1 MVNIIFD
8 TFNNIENFT
17 PNMIPVSISNQPPD
31 WFIETNNDSV
41 DYYINNNGVI
51 CGLKYEP
58 LRLEENYKEKLKKI
72 DVNRFIT
79 LCENTINLLRERL
92 KFKKDGVIVLMYN
105 EDENISELK
114 ECQEKTVFNDA
125 ELSRKWSN

>member
-31 WFIETNNDSV
+31 WFIETNDDSI

-58 LRLEENYKEKLKKI
+58 LRLEVNYQEKLTKA
-72 DVNRFIT
+72 DSARFIT
-79 LCENTINLLRERL
+79 LCANTINLLKERL
-92 KFKKDGVIVLMYN
+92 KFKKDGVIVLIHN
-105 EDENISELK
+105 KDEDISLLK
-114 ECQEKTVFNDA
+114 EYLIENKIM
-125 ELSRKWSN
+125 EP

>member
-31 WFIETNNDSV
+31 WFIETNDDSI

-58 LRLEENYKEKLKKI
+58 LRLEVNYQEKLVKA
-72 DVNRFIT
+72 DRARFIT
-79 LCENTINLLRERL
+79 LCTNTINLLKERL

-105 EDENISELK
+105 KDEDISLLK
-114 ECQEKTVFNDA
+114 EYLIENKIM
-125 ELSRKWSN
+125 ES

>member
-1 MVNIIFD
+1 MVNIIFN

-31 WFIETNNDSV
+31 WFIETNDDSI

-58 LRLEENYKEKLKKI
+58 LRLEVNYQEKLVKA
-72 DVNRFIT
+72 DRARFIT
-79 LCENTINLLRERL
+79 LCANTINLLKERL

-105 EDENISELK
+105 KDEDISLLK
-114 ECQEKTVFNDA
+114 EYLIENKIM
-125 ELSRKWSN
+125 ES

>member
-31 WFIETNNDSV
+31 WFIETNDDSI

-58 LRLEENYKEKLKKI
+58 LRLEQNYQEKLKKV

-79 LCENTINLLRERL
+79 LCENTINLLRDRL

-114 ECQEKTVFNDA
+114 EFLIKNKIIKD
-125 ELSRKWSN
+125 L

>member
-31 WFIETNNDSV
+31 WFIETNDDSIY
-41 DYYINNNGVI
+41 YYINNNGVI

-58 LRLEENYKEKLKKI
+58 LRLEVNYQEKLVKA
-72 DVNRFIT
+72 DSTRFIT
-79 LCENTINLLRERL
+79 LCANTINLLKERL
-92 KFKKDGVIVLMYN
+92 KFKKDGVIVLMHN
-105 EDENISELK
+105 KDEDISLLK
-114 ECQEKTVFNDA
+114 EYLIENKII
-125 ELSRKWSN
+125 ES

>member
-17 PNMIPVSISNQPPD
+17 TNMIPVSISNQPPD
-31 WFIETNNDSV
+31 WFIETNDDSI

-58 LRLEENYKEKLKKI
+58 LRLEENYQEKLKKV
-72 DVNRFIT
+72 DSARFII
-79 LCENTINLLRERL
+79 LCTNTINLLKERL
-92 KFKKDGVIVLMYN
+92 KFKKDGVIVLIHN
-105 EDENISELK
+105 KDEDISLLK
-114 ECQEKTVFNDA
+114 EYLIENKIM
-125 ELSRKWSN
+125 E

>member
-17 PNMIPVSISNQPPD
+17 TNMIPVSISNQPPD
-31 WFIETNNDSV
+31 WFIETNDDSI

-58 LRLEENYKEKLKKI
+58 LRLEVNYQEKLTKA
-72 DVNRFIT
+72 DSARFIT
-79 LCENTINLLRERL
+79 LCANTINLLKERL
-92 KFKKDGVIVLMYN
+92 KFKKDGVIVLMHN
-105 EDENISELK
+105 KDEDISLLK
-114 ECQEKTVFNDA
+114 EYLIENKII
-125 ELSRKWSN
+125 ES

>member
-31 WFIETNNDSV
+31 WFIETNDDSI

-58 LRLEENYKEKLKKI
+58 LRLEVNYQEKLTKV
-72 DVNRFIT
+72 DSARFIT
-79 LCENTINLLRERL
+79 LCANTINLLKERL
-92 KFKKDGVIVLMYN
+92 KFKKDGVIVLMHN
-105 EDENISELK
+105 KDEDISLLK
-114 ECQEKTVFNDA
+114 EYLIENKIM
-125 ELSRKWSN
+125 E

>member
-17 PNMIPVSISNQPPD
+17 TNMIPVSISNQPPD
-31 WFIETNNDSV
+31 WFIETNDDSI

-58 LRLEENYKEKLKKI
+58 LRLEVNYQEKLVKA
-72 DVNRFIT
+72 DSTRFIT
-79 LCENTINLLRERL
+79 LCANTINLLKERL

-105 EDENISELK
+105 KDEDISLLK
-114 ECQEKTVFNDA
+114 EYLIENKIM
-125 ELSRKWSN
+125 E

>member
-58 LRLEENYKEKLKKI
+58 LRLEVNYQEKLTKV
-72 DVNRFIT
+72 DSARFIT
-79 LCENTINLLRERL
+79 LCTNTINLLKERL
-92 KFKKDGVIVLMYN
+92 KFKKDGVIVLIHN
-105 EDENISELK
+105 KDEDISLLK
-114 ECQEKTVFNDA
+114 EYLIENKIM
-125 ELSRKWSN
+125 E

>member
-31 WFIETNNDSV
+31 WFIETNDDSI
-41 DYYINNNGVI
+41 DYYINSNGVI

-58 LRLEENYKEKLKKI
+58 LRLEVNYQEKLVKA
-72 DVNRFIT
+72 DSVRFIT
-79 LCENTINLLRERL
+79 LCANTINLLKERL
-92 KFKKDGVIVLMYN
+92 KFKKDGVIVLMHN
-105 EDENISELK
+105 KDEDISLLK
-114 ECQEKTVFNDA
+114 EYLIENKII
-125 ELSRKWSN
+125 ES

>member
-31 WFIETNNDSV
+31 WFIETNDDSI

-58 LRLEENYKEKLKKI
+58 LRLEVNYQEKLTKA
-72 DVNRFIT
+72 DSARFIT
-79 LCENTINLLRERL
+79 LCANTINLLKERL

-105 EDENISELK
+105 KDEDISLLK
-114 ECQEKTVFNDA
+114 EYLIENKIM
-125 ELSRKWSN
+125 ES

>member
-17 PNMIPVSISNQPPD
+17 PNMIPVSISSQPPD
-31 WFIETNNDSV
+31 WFIETNDDSI

-58 LRLEENYKEKLKKI
+58 LRLEVNYQEKLVKA
-72 DVNRFIT
+72 DSARFIT
-79 LCENTINLLRERL
+79 LCANTINLLKERL

-105 EDENISELK
+105 KDEDISLLK
-114 ECQEKTVFNDA
+114 EYLIENKIM
-125 ELSRKWSN
+125 ES

>member
-31 WFIETNNDSV
+31 WFIETNDDSI

-58 LRLEENYKEKLKKI
+58 LRLEVNYQEKLVKA
-72 DVNRFIT
+72 DRARFIT
-79 LCENTINLLRERL
+79 LCANTINLLKVRL

-105 EDENISELK
+105 KDEDISLLK
-114 ECQEKTVFNDA
+114 EYLIENKIM
-125 ELSRKWSN
+125 ES

>member
-31 WFIETNNDSV
+31 WFIETNDDSI

-58 LRLEENYKEKLKKI
+58 LRLEVNYQEKLVKA
-72 DVNRFIT
+72 DSARFIT
-79 LCENTINLLRERL
+79 LCANTINLLKERL
-92 KFKKDGVIVLMYN
+92 KFKKDGVIVLMHNKN
-105 EDENISELK
+105 EDISLLK
-114 ECQEKTVFNDA
+114 EYLIENKII
-125 ELSRKWSN
+125 ES

>member
-31 WFIETNNDSV
+31 WFIETNDDSI

-58 LRLEENYKEKLKKI
+58 LRLEVNYQEKLTKA
-72 DVNRFIT
+72 DSARFIT
-79 LCENTINLLRERL
+79 LCANTINLLKERL
-92 KFKKDGVIVLMYN
+92 KFKKDGVIVLIHN
-105 EDENISELK
+105 KDEDISLLKGYLIENKIMES
-114 ECQEKTVFNDA
+114 
-125 ELSRKWSN
+125 

>member
-31 WFIETNNDSV
+31 WFIETNDDSI

-58 LRLEENYKEKLKKI
+58 LRLEVNYQEKLTKA
-72 DVNRFIT
+72 DSARFIT
-79 LCENTINLLRERL
+79 LCANTINLLKERL
-92 KFKKDGVIVLMYN
+92 KFKKDGVIVLIHN
-105 EDENISELK
+105 KDEDISLLK
-114 ECQEKTVFNDA
+114 EYLIENKIM
-125 ELSRKWSN
+125 ES

>member
-31 WFIETNNDSV
+31 WFIETNDDSI

-58 LRLEENYKEKLKKI
+58 LRLEENYQEKLKKV

-105 EDENISELK
+105 ENENISELK
-114 ECQEKTVFNDA
+114 EFLIKNKIIKD
-125 ELSRKWSN
+125 L

>member
-31 WFIETNNDSV
+31 WFIETNDDSI
-41 DYYINNNGVI
+41 DYYINSNGVI

-58 LRLEENYKEKLKKI
+58 LRLEVNYQKKLVKA
-72 DVNRFIT
+72 DSARFIT
-79 LCENTINLLRERL
+79 LCANTINLLKERL
-92 KFKKDGVIVLMYN
+92 KFKKDGVIVLMHN
-105 EDENISELK
+105 KDEDISLLK
-114 ECQEKTVFNDA
+114 EYLIENKIM
-125 ELSRKWSN
+125 ES

>member
-8 TFNNIENFT
+8 TFNNIENFA

-31 WFIETNNDSV
+31 WFIDTNDDSI
-41 DYYINNNGVI
+41 DYYINSNGVI

-58 LRLEENYKEKLKKI
+58 LRLEENYQEKLKKV

-79 LCENTINLLRERL
+79 LCENTINLLRER
-92 KFKKDGVIVLMYN
+92 KKNKKDGVIVLMYN

-114 ECQEKTVFNDA
+114 EFLIKNKIIKD
-125 ELSRKWSN
+125 L

>member
-58 LRLEENYKEKLKKI
+58 LRLEENYQEKLTKA
-72 DVNRFIT
+72 DSARFIT
-79 LCENTINLLRERL
+79 LCANTINLLKERL
-92 KFKKDGVIVLMYN
+92 KFKKDGVIVLIHN
-105 EDENISELK
+105 KDEDISLLK
-114 ECQEKTVFNDA
+114 EYLIENKIM
-125 ELSRKWSN
+125 E

>member
-17 PNMIPVSISNQPPD
+17 SNMIPVSISNQPPD
-31 WFIETNNDSV
+31 WFIETNDDSI

-58 LRLEENYKEKLKKI
+58 LRLEVNYQEKLTKV
-72 DVNRFIT
+72 D
-79 LCENTINLLRERL
+79 
-92 KFKKDGVIVLMYN
+92 
-105 EDENISELK
+105 S
-114 ECQEKTVFNDA
+114 A
-125 ELSRKWSN
+125 

>member
-1 MVNIIFD
+1 MVNIIFN

-17 PNMIPVSISNQPPD
+17 SNMIPISISAQPPD
-31 WFIETNNDSV
+31 WFIETNDDSI

-58 LRLEENYKEKLKKI
+58 LRLEENYQEKLEKVDI
-72 DVNRFIT
+72 IRFIT
-79 LCENTINLLRERL
+79 LCANTINLLKERL

-105 EDENISELK
+105 EDEDISLLK
-114 ECQEKTVFNDA
+114 EFLVKNKIIEV
-125 ELSRKWSN
+125 L

>member
-31 WFIETNNDSV
+31 WFIETNDDSI

-58 LRLEENYKEKLKKI
+58 LRLEQNYQEKLKKV

-114 ECQEKTVFNDA
+114 EFLIKNKIIKD
-125 ELSRKWSN
+125 L

>member
-31 WFIETNNDSV
+31 WFIETNDDSI

-58 LRLEENYKEKLKKI
+58 LRLEVNYQEKLTKA
-72 DVNRFIT
+72 DSARFIT
-79 LCENTINLLRERL
+79 LCANTINLLKERL
-92 KFKKDGVIVLMYN
+92 KFKKDGVIVLMHN
-105 EDENISELK
+105 KDEDISLLK
-114 ECQEKTVFNDA
+114 EYLIENKIM
-125 ELSRKWSN
+125 ES

>member
-31 WFIETNNDSV
+31 WFIETNDDSI

-58 LRLEENYKEKLKKI
+58 LRLEVNYQEKLVKA
-72 DVNRFIT
+72 DSARFIT
-79 LCENTINLLRERL
+79 LCANTINLLKERL

-105 EDENISELK
+105 KDEDISLLK
-114 ECQEKTVFNDA
+114 EYLIENKII
-125 ELSRKWSN
+125 EL

>member
-8 TFNNIENFT
+8 TFNNIENFA

-31 WFIETNNDSV
+31 WFIETNDDSI

-58 LRLEENYKEKLKKI
+58 LRLEVNYQEKLTKA
-72 DVNRFIT
+72 DSARFIT
-79 LCENTINLLRERL
+79 LCANTINLLKERL
-92 KFKKDGVIVLMYN
+92 KFKKDGVIVLIHN
-105 EDENISELK
+105 KDEDISLLK
-114 ECQEKTVFNDA
+114 EYLIENKIM
-125 ELSRKWSN
+125 E

>member
-17 PNMIPVSISNQPPD
+17 TNMIPVSISNQPPD
-31 WFIETNNDSV
+31 WFIETNDDSI

-58 LRLEENYKEKLKKI
+58 LRLEVNYQEKLTKA
-72 DVNRFIT
+72 DSARFIT
-79 LCENTINLLRERL
+79 LCANTINLLKERL
-92 KFKKDGVIVLMYN
+92 KFKKDGVIVLMHN
-105 EDENISELK
+105 KDEDISLLK
-114 ECQEKTVFNDA
+114 EYLIENKIM
-125 ELSRKWSN
+125 ES

>member
-17 PNMIPVSISNQPPD
+17 TNMIPVSISNQPPD
-31 WFIETNNDSV
+31 WFIETNDDSI

-58 LRLEENYKEKLKKI
+58 LRLEVNYQEKLVKA
-72 DVNRFIT
+72 DRARFIT
-79 LCENTINLLRERL
+79 LCANTINLLKERL

-105 EDENISELK
+105 KDEDISLLK
-114 ECQEKTVFNDA
+114 EYLIENKIM
-125 ELSRKWSN
+125 ES